1 MSLAVPNQL
10 NYQEGILP
18 VAIESR
24 SNKRIFEPING
35 VSFKPNANNVI
46 RFNINSD
53 NLWDITHSYLQCV
66 YTNDTAVG
74 AAGAGNA
81 NGHTD
86 DARGTVGTVAL
97 DVGIPWLNRVQIM
110 SGGQELENIDNYNR
124 LHAMLLSVQGNPQ
137 QAGELSLTTKQNF
150 PQVAASNPAA
160 VLSAAEKAQAA
171 LTITTVDT
179 TDAQIRDYVEAIG
192 NVAIARLNTRA
203 NALSEDSLD
212 RHSHPKNQS
221 QGIKRTEKFTYNVN
235 IISAI
240 LNTSKYFPLIFSN
253 LGLDVLLYLEDAVN
267 IGVYAEGDETHQCV
281 PAYTIDNCKWHCHL
295 VDVDRTFYDRLRQSM
310 MSTGG
315 VLTFSGTSYKH
326 YLEEKTNETKHILSI
341 PTRVKS
347 LNSLW
352 IRPQRSNLN
361 NNNKHFCLSVGEGL
375 QVSEYLFRIGSM
387 QYPQQSVKFSQD
399 NKGELY
405 SEIRK
410 CIGVLGNYGHSSF
423 INDISLNLGPTTVN
437 STTTALA
444 TCANTLAKV
453 TGLQTTGQDQKA
465 GTFRSSTVLT
475 YGFEGFAKTAAES
488 GINVS
493 DRALPVMCEVT
504 RANPTGGEGNQ
515 SIRYDIFAQVDFI
528 LYLSADGTMST
539 RV

>member
-66 YTNDTAVG
+66 YTNNTDVG
-74 AAGAGNA
+74 AAEKDAH
-81 NGHTD
+81 GHTD
-86 DARGTVGTVAL
+86 AGDGERGTVAL

-150 PQVAASNPAA
+150 PQTAASADA
-160 VLSAAEKAQAA
+160 VVLTDGERDGGTLQA
-171 LTITTVDT
+171 TN
-179 TDAQIRDYVEAIG
+179 TDDRAVQIRALIKT
-192 NVAIARLNTRA
+192 NVDLAIAKLNTRA

-212 RHSHPKNQS
+212 RHSHPKNVS
-221 QGIKRTEKFTYNVN
+221 QGIKKDEKFTYNVN

-253 LGLDVLLYLEDAVN
+253 LGLDVLLYLEGAVN
-267 IGVYAEGDETHQCV
+267 IGVYAEGDEDHQCV
-281 PAYTIDNCKWHCHL
+281 PAYTIDQCKWHCHL

-326 YLEEKTNETKHILSI
+326 YLEEKPNDTKHVLSI

-375 QVSEYLFRIGSM
+375 QINEYLFRIGSM
-387 QYPQQSVKFSQD
+387 QYPQQSVKLTED

-423 INDISLNLGPTTVN
+423 INDISLNLGPTSVD
-437 STTTALA
+437 SSTTALG
-444 TCANTLAKV
+444 TYVNTLAKV
-453 TGLQTTGQDQKA
+453 DTLKGVGQDQKA

-475 YGFEGFAKTAAES
+475 YGFEGFAKTTAES

-504 RANPTGGEGNQ
+504 RVATGGNGTQ

>member
-1 MSLAVPNQL
+1 
-10 NYQEGILP
+10 
-18 VAIESR
+18 
-24 SNKRIFEPING
+24 
-35 VSFKPNANNVI
+35 
-46 RFNINSD
+46 
-53 NLWDITHSYLQCV
+53 
-66 YTNDTAVG
+66 
-74 AAGAGNA
+74 
-81 NGHTD
+81 
-86 DARGTVGTVAL
+86 
-97 DVGIPWLNRVQIM
+97 M
-110 SGGQELENIDNYNR
+110 SGGQELENIDSYNR

-150 PQVAASNPAA
+150 PQVAASTPAA
-160 VLSAAEKAQAA
+160 LLTAGEKAQETLTTTAA
-171 LTITTVDT
+171 TETQL
-179 TDAQIRDYVEAIG
+179 RDYVEAIG

-212 RHSHPKNQS
+212 RHSHPKNVS
-221 QGIKRTEKFTYNVN
+221 QGIKKDEKFTYNVN

-267 IGVYAEGDETHQCV
+267 IGVYAEGDETHQCI
-281 PAYTIDNCKWHCHL
+281 PSYTIDQCKWHCHL

-352 IRPQRSNLN
+352 IRPQRSDLN
-361 NNNKHFCLSVGEGL
+361 NKNKYFCLSVGEGL
-375 QVSEYLFRIGSM
+375 TIQEYLFRIGSM
-387 QYPQQSVKFSQD
+387 QYPQQSIKIKKE

-423 INDISLNLGPTTVN
+423 INDISLNLGPTSVA
-437 STTTALA
+437 SDTTALL
-444 TCANTLAKV
+444 TYVNTLAKV
-453 TGLQTTGQDQKA
+453 ETLKGVGQDQKA

-504 RANPTGGEGNQ
+504 RAQTGGGGTQ

>member
-66 YTNDTAVG
+66 YTNNADVG
-74 AAGAGNA
+74 AALQDSD
-81 NGHTD
+81 GHTD
-86 DARGTVGTVAL
+86 AGDGERGTVAL

-110 SGGQELENIDNYNR
+110 SGGQELENIDSYNR

-150 PQVAASNPAA
+150 PQTAASADA
-160 VLSAAEKAQAA
+160 VV
-171 LTITTVDT
+171 LTEGERDGGTIGDTSSGDRTT
-179 TDAQIRDYVEAIG
+179 QIRAVIKT
-192 NVAIARLNTRA
+192 NVDLAIAKLNTRA

-212 RHSHPKNQS
+212 RHSHPKNVS
-221 QGIKRTEKFTYNVN
+221 QGIKKDEKFTYNVN

-267 IGVYAEGDETHQCV
+267 IGVYAEGDEDHQCV
-281 PAYTIDNCKWHCHL
+281 PAYTIDQCKWHCHL

-326 YLEEKTNETKHILSI
+326 YLEEKPNDTKHILSI

-375 QVSEYLFRIGSM
+375 QINEYLFRIGSM
-387 QYPQQSVKFSQD
+387 QYPQQSVKFNAD

-423 INDISLNLGPTTVN
+423 INDISLNLGPTSVD
-437 STTTALA
+437 SRTTDLPTYV
-444 TCANTLAKV
+444 NTLAKV
-453 TGLQTTGQDQKA
+453 DTLKGVGQDQKA

-504 RANPTGGEGNQ
+504 RADTTGGDGTH

>member
-1 MSLAVPNQL
+1 M
-10 NYQEGILP
+10 
-18 VAIESR
+18 AIESR

-66 YTNDTAVG
+66 YTNTTDVG
-74 AAGAGNA
+74 AAGTGNA
-81 NGHTD
+81 NGHAD
-86 DARGTVGTVAL
+86 DDDGKVGTVAL

-150 PQVAASNPAA
+150 PQTAASANAA
-160 VLSAAEKAQAA
+160 VTGAVAVTAASTATSGLAA
-171 LTITTVDT
+171 DNSTDT
-179 TDAQIRDYVEAIG
+179 AREI
-192 NVAIARLNTRA
+192 AIACATDTIASVQTALDATVTALNTRA

-212 RHSHPKNQS
+212 RHSHPKNVS
-221 QGIKRTEKFTYNVN
+221 QGIKKDEKFTYNVN

-267 IGVYAEGDETHQCV
+267 IGVYAEGDETHQCI
-281 PAYTIDNCKWHCHL
+281 PSYTIDQCKWHCHL

-326 YLEEKTNETKHILSI
+326 FLEEKPNDTKHVLSI

-375 QVSEYLFRIGSM
+375 QISEYLFRIGSM
-387 QYPQQSVKFSQD
+387 QYPQQSVKLTED

-423 INDISLNLGPTTVN
+423 INDISLNLGPTSVD
-437 STTTALA
+437 SRTTDLPTYV
-444 TCANTLAKV
+444 NTLAKV
-453 TGLQTTGQDQKA
+453 DTLKGVGQDQKA

-493 DRALPVMCEVT
+493 DRALPVMCEIS
-504 RANPTGGEGNQ
+504 RKLQTGGAGGNQ